1 MQMAASYTERKYPV
15 NLNFK
20 TMSLSIHQSIA
31 GLALCLAA
39 NASCATNDHKNN
51 TIETSALKPVIT
63 TEQVQFDTDDPA
75 IWIHPTDPAKSLVIG
90 TDKDAQGSLY
100 VFDLAGKIVN
110 KVAGLKRPNNVDIAY
125 GISLNG
131 SPRDVAIV
139 TERET
144 NKLRIFS
151 LPDLQPLDKGG
162 IPVFEGEQERGP
174 MGIAVYTNKSNHKTY
189 AIVGRKSGPMD
200 QYLWQYE
207 LNDDGS
213 DKVKATLVR
222 RFGKYSGK
230 KEIEAIAVDNELGYV
245 YYSDEQYGIH
255 KYYADPEKGDAEL
268 ALFGQTD
275 FAEDLEGISIYKTGD
290 STGYILV
297 SDQQANR
304 FNVYKREAAQ
314 GQSQQHQLIAAIP
327 FSTIESDG
335 SEVTNIA
342 LNDKFP
348 KGVFV
353 AMTNGKT
360 FQYYDW
366 RDIQKRIEAQ
376 SSQPK

>member
-1 MQMAASYTERKYPV
+1 MQMAVSSTGKKFPV
-15 NLNFK
+15 NDSTIK
-20 TMSLSIHQSIA
+20 IMSFTINRSFA
-31 GLALCLAA
+31 GILFCLAA
-39 NASCATNDHKNN
+39 QTSCTTNDHKNN
-51 TIETSALKPVIT
+51 SIETAALKPVIT

-100 VFDLAGKIVN
+100 VFDLSGKIVN
-110 KVAGLKRPNNVDIAY
+110 KVADLKRPNNVDIAY
-125 GISLNG
+125 GLSLNG
-131 SPRDVAIV
+131 IPKDIAIV

-144 NKLRIFS
+144 NKIRIFT
-151 LPDLQPLDKGG
+151 LPELQPVDQGG
-162 IPVFEGEQERGP
+162 IPVFEGEKERGP
-174 MGIAVYTNKSNHKTY
+174 MGIAMYTDKAKHKIY
-189 AIVGRKSGPMD
+189 AIVGRKSGPLD

-207 LNDDGS
+207 LKDDGAGHI
-213 DKVKATLVR
+213 KAELVR

-230 KEIEAIAVDNELGYV
+230 KEIESIAVDNELGYV
-245 YYSDEQYGIH
+245 YYSDEQYGVH
-255 KYYADPEKGDAEL
+255 KYYADPAKGDQEL

-304 FNVYKREAAQ
+304 FNVYKREGAQ
-314 GQSQQHQLIAAIP
+314 ADAQQHQRIASIP

-335 SEVTNIA
+335 SDVTNIA
-342 LNDKFP
+342 LNNQFP
-348 KGVFV
+348 AGVFV

-366 RDIQKRIEAQ
+366 REIQQRIEAQ
-376 SSQPK
+376 SKQN

>member
-1 MQMAASYTERKYPV
+1 
-15 NLNFK
+15 
-20 TMSLSIHQSIA
+20 MSLSIQQSIL
-31 GLALCLAA
+31 GLAFCLAA
-39 NASCATNDHKNN
+39 NVACTTNEHKNN
-51 TIETSALKPVIT
+51 TTETTALKPVIT

-110 KVAGLKRPNNVDIAY
+110 KVANLKRPNNVDIAY

-131 SPRDVAIV
+131 VPKDVAIV

-144 NKLRIFS
+144 NKLRIFT
-151 LPDLQPLDKGG
+151 LPDLQAVDLGG
-162 IPVFEGEQERGP
+162 IPVFEGEKERGP
-174 MGIAVYTNKSNHKTY
+174 MGIAIYTNKSNHKTY

-207 LNDDGS
+207 LKDDGS
-213 DKVKATLVR
+213 GNVKATLVR

-255 KYYADPEKGDAEL
+255 KYYADPRKGDTEL
-268 ALFGQTD
+268 ALFGQND
-275 FAEDLEGISIYKTGD
+275 FTEDLEGISIYKTGD

-304 FNVYKREAAQ
+304 FNVYKREAEQ
-314 GQSQQHQLIAAIP
+314 GNPPQHPLIASIP

-342 LNDKFP
+342 LNNQFP
-348 KGVFV
+348 AGMFV

-366 RDIQKRIEAQ
+366 RGIQQRIDAQ
-376 SSQPK
+376 SSQKK

>member
-1 MQMAASYTERKYPV
+1 MT
-15 NLNFK
+15 
-20 TMSLSIHQSIA
+20 LSIQQSIL
-31 GLALCLAA
+31 GLAFCLAA
-39 NASCATNDHKNN
+39 NVACTTNEHKNN
-51 TIETSALKPVIT
+51 TIETTALKPVIT

-110 KVAGLKRPNNVDIAY
+110 KVANLKRPNNVDIAY
-125 GISLNG
+125 GITLN
-131 SPRDVAIV
+131 SIPKDIAIV

-144 NKLRIFS
+144 NKLRIFT
-151 LPDLQPLDKGG
+151 LPDLQAVDLGG
-162 IPVFEGEQERGP
+162 IPVFEGEKERGP
-174 MGIAVYTNKSNHKTY
+174 MGIAIYTNKSNHKTY

-207 LNDDGS
+207 LKDDGS
-213 DKVKATLVR
+213 GNVKATLVR

-255 KYYADPEKGDAEL
+255 KYYADPGKGDTEL
-268 ALFGQTD
+268 ALFGQND

-304 FNVYKREAAQ
+304 FNVYKREAEQ
-314 GQSQQHQLIAAIP
+314 GNPHQHPLIASIP

-342 LNDKFP
+342 LNNQFP
-348 KGVFV
+348 AGMFV

-366 RDIQKRIEAQ
+366 RGIQQRIDAQ
-376 SSQPK
+376 SSQKK